1 VVTDSALRIGQGE
14 PFESK
19 LAHSLGLS
27 GEPPTIARRSG
38 AARVGITRL
47 ASARSARHNLKGLA
61 REDAFVVSLHL
72 RSVRRRIVWIDGS
85 QVDDVVL
92 PADATCLYDLTSDIS
107 ADVDGPFDVVLF
119 HIPRA
124 ALDYLAREND
134 MPRIAGLNARQ
145 GTAVAD
151 PAIKS
156 LGHCLVPALEDSQR
170 AMPLFVDEL
179 VLAFQFHLIRA
190 YGEAES
196 ARSLGGLAPWQR
208 RRATEMMSSD
218 LSRTIQL
225 ADVARE
231 CRLSVSHFA
240 RAFRQSTGLPPYKWL
255 LDRRLRAVKEMMLNS
270 NRPLAEIATDCGFTD
285 QSHLTRVFTSYVGTS
300 PGAWRRNIP
309 ALDCGAMTG
318 AD

>member
-1 VVTDSALRIGQGE
+1 MTDSVSRTGQGG
-14 PFESK
+14 PFESQ
-19 LAHSLGLS
+19 LAHGLGLS

-38 AARVGITRL
+38 ASRVSITRL
-47 ASARSARHNLKGLA
+47 ASAKSARHQLKRLA
-61 REDAFVVSLHL
+61 HEDAFIVSLHL
-72 RSVRRRIVWIDGS
+72 RTVRRRIVWIDGS

-107 ADVDGPFDVVLF
+107 ADVDGPFDLVLF

-134 MPRIAGLNARQ
+134 MQRITGLNARQ
-145 GTAVAD
+145 GAAVAD
-151 PAIKS
+151 PAIRS
-156 LGHCLVPALEDSQR
+156 LARCLVPALEDSQR

-208 RRATEMMSSD
+208 RRATEMMSAD
-218 LSRTIQL
+218 LSKAIQL

-240 RAFRQSTGLPPYKWL
+240 RAFRQSMGLPPYKWL
-255 LDRRLRAVKEMMLNS
+255 LDRRLRAAKEMMLNG

-300 PGAWRRNIP
+300 PAAWRRNVST
-309 ALDCGAMTG
+309 LDLRTMIE